1 MAAQRKSSD
10 RGDNEIEVGRRK
22 ALLGWLWSAAARDS
36 VQAQPV
42 RQSETVA
49 AAPFAGAQP

>member
-10 RGDNEIEVGRRK
+10 RRDNEIEVGRRK
-22 ALLGWLWSAAARDS
+22 ALLGWLSSAAARDS

-42 RQSETVA
+42 RQSERAA